1 MERTGAAASGALRRT
16 TGPGPFR
23 RRLVVVNGAMRVSL
37 PVRPVSLACL
47 AALMLAGCSAAG
59 QVRDGFGAAVTA
71 PLVDLNVRRDQ
82 IPTVLLQAQA
92 NPYDRRNLNQ
102 CSTVGAEVA
111 RLNEALGP
119 DRDEPTAPDG
129 ATLNERMQDEIAEAA
144 LKAIRDATTDFI
156 PYRSWIRALT
166 GAQAR
171 SKAVQ
176 DAVEAGRLRR
186 AYLKGLGMKL
196 NCAPPASPAW
206 FRPTGGSRR

>member
-1 MERTGAAASGALRRT
+1 MGFLCASVILASGAAQT
-16 TGPGPFR
+16 VVYGEMN
-23 RRLVVVNGAMRVSL
+23 RLGMIGAV
-37 PVRPVSLACL
+37 LAIS
-47 AALMLAGCSAAG
+47 LAGCSVAG
-59 QVRDGFGAAVTA
+59 QVRDGFGDAVTA
-71 PLVDLNVRRDQ
+71 PFVDLNVRRDQ

-119 DRDEPTAPDG
+119 DRDEPGVPDNPN
-129 ATLNERMQDEIAEAA
+129 LNERAQDALAEAA
-144 LKAIRDATTDFI
+144 LDAIRDATTDFI
-156 PYRSWIRALT
+156 PYRDWIRRLT

-171 SKAVQ
+171 SKDVQ

-186 AYLKGLGMKL
+186 AFLKGLGMRL

-206 FRPTGGSRR
+206 FRPTGRSQR